1 MRIILLGPPG
11 SGKGTQGDLI
21 EKEYGFPRISTG
33 DILRQ
38 AVGRKTALGLQ
49 AEAQMKA
56 GHLVSDDIVASLVA
70 ERIKQPDCLAGYVL
84 DGFPRTINQVNLLE
98 GMETGRPELALEFT
112 LSEAALI
119 SRLASRRVC
128 LNCGAVYNLITS
140 PPRRE
145 DICDRCGGRL
155 QIREDDRPEVIK
167 ERLRVYEAEIREIRE
182 YYQRKGVLSII
193 DSSGLPEEIFGRVRQ
208 VLEIA
213 LSRASKIDGRVPPR

>member
-38 AVGRKTALGLQ
+38 AVARKTALGLQ

-70 ERIKQPDCLAGYVL
+70 ERIKHPDCLAGYVL

-98 GMETGRPELALEFT
+98 GMETGRSELALEFT
-112 LSEAALI
+112 LSEVALI
-119 SRLASRRVC
+119 SRLSSRRVC
-128 LNCGAVYNLITS
+128 LNCGAVYNLISS
-140 PPRRE
+140 PPRKE

-155 QIREDDRPEVIK
+155 EIREDDRPEVIK

-193 DSSGLPEEIFGRVRQ
+193 ESSGLPEEIFGRVRQ
-208 VLEIA
+208 VLEVA
-213 LSRASKIDGRVPPR
+213 LSRASKLDGRVPSR